1 MRDSVDQLPARNL
14 TAKNLTADN
23 LKDHNLGRCTPRPDR
38 CEVAAVLHQSGAPD
52 GFSLEWMFDRF
63 VDGRAQDV
71 RHT

>member
-1 MRDSVDQLPARNL
+1 MRNPVDHLPV
-14 TAKNLTADN
+14 KNLKANN
-23 LKDHNLGRCTPRPDR
+23 LKDLNLGRCTPRPDR

-63 VDGRAQDV
+63 VHGRAQDG